1 MAVRTVEELLQAV
14 AERVG
19 EDNSDEALAFI
30 EDIDDTV
37 RDLEARA
44 ASDTDWETRYNENN
58 AEWERKYSELD
69 NEWRKRYKERFF
81 SASEV
86 NDDEDFIDDV
96 NDIKEQEEKPKTTYD
111 ELFETEGK

>member
-14 AERVG
+14 ANIVG
-19 EDNSDEALAFI
+19 DNNSDEALAFI
-30 EDIDDTV
+30 EDVNDTV
-37 RDLEARA
+37 RDLDARTN
-44 ASDTDWETRYNENN
+44 DTTDWENRYNENN

-69 NEWRKRYKERFF
+69 NEWRNRYKERFF